1 MTDGVVVPP
10 LGTVERA
17 AWDAGA
23 RAEARERDK
32 GLTDDNREVV
42 EFVAACASAGYTKDA
57 IVRYLA
63 VVFGPG
69 LPWRARREVIW
80 TLLRGHRVRR
90 WYAEAE
96 ISRSDFGLGAR
107 WERDDTGLH
116 IWVTVLVLV
125 VHARK
130 ARR

>member
-1 MTDGVVVPP
+1 MADAVEIPP
-10 LGTVERA
+10 AGTSDRA
-17 AWDAGA
+17 SWEAGA
-23 RAEARERDK
+23 RAEAREREK
-32 GLTDDNREVV
+32 GLTDENREVV
-42 EFVAACASAGYTKDA
+42 EFVGACASAGYTKDA

-69 LPWRARREVIW
+69 LPWRARREVVW
-80 TLLRGHRVRR
+80 CLLRGDRARR
-90 WYAEAE
+90 WYAEVE
-96 ISRSDFGLGAR
+96 VSRSDFGLGVR

-116 IWVTVLVLV
+116 LWVTALVLV

>member
-1 MTDGVVVPP
+1 MAEGVVVPP
-10 LGTVERA
+10 LGSAEREI
-17 AWDAGA
+17 WEAGA
-23 RAEARERDK
+23 RAEDRARDK

-69 LPWRARREVIW
+69 LPWRARCEVVW
-80 TLLRGHRVRR
+80 RVLRGYRFRR

-96 ISRSDFGLGAR
+96 FSRQDFGLGVR

-116 IWVTVLVLV
+116 VWVTALVLV
-125 VHARK
+125 VHARR